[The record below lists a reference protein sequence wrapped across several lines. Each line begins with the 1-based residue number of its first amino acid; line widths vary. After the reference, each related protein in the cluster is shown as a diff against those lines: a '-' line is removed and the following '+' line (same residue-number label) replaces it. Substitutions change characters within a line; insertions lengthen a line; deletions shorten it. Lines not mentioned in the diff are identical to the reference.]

1 MSQAED
7 WEKEKIRRLQGDTAG
22 PSPQDNPRSN
32 NPTMNGSGPREVFSG
47 PSERQRPMENITT
60 AHTVKISSIMA
71 FFIAGVFIMPV
82 LFGGARLLFQRE
94 PAYWIALILAYGTTF
109 PIGKVLERRSWP
121 GTARLNIV
129 AAILTLVGGG
139 SLLVGLLIFIWGW
152 GKVLQNQTTHAEA
165 VEKRNIVSEKQ
176 LPLAGYEHESRTKEY
191 LTKVHESRSALGAS
205 QAGDLDGEYGN
216 YKRIYVEPLQEMGY
230 EFDITLRMAARRF
243 VVKENHRRSS
253 EDVEFLVFN
262 AVCFRNRL
270 FEEELITPETQN
282 TLCEAARSW
291 VRNPVPASA
300 GAFAPTLALF
310 DARCPVTDVSIMYKQ

>member
-1 MSQAED
+1 
-7 WEKEKIRRLQGDTAG
+7 
-22 PSPQDNPRSN
+22 
-32 NPTMNGSGPREVFSG
+32 MNDSEPREVLSG
-47 PSERQRPMENITT
+47 PFERPRPIENIKA

-71 FFIAGVFIMPV
+71 FFIAGAIIVPL
-82 LFGGARLLFQRE
+82 LFGGARLLFERE

-109 PIGKVLERRSWP
+109 PIGRVLERRSWP
-121 GTARLNIV
+121 GEARLNIV
-129 AAILTLVGGG
+129 AAILTLAGGG
-139 SLLVGLLIFIWGW
+139 AILVGFLIFIWGS
-152 GKVLQNQTTHAEA
+152 GQVLQNQSTHAEA

-191 LTKVHESRSALGAS
+191 LTRVHESRSALGAS

-216 YKRIYVEPLQEMGY
+216 YKRICVEPLQQMGY

-243 VVKENHRRSS
+243 LVKENHRRSG

-262 AVCFRNRL
+262 AVCFRDRL

-282 TLCEAARSW
+282 TLCEAASSW
-291 VRNPVPASA
+291 VRNPLPASA
-300 GAFAPTLALF
+300 GAYAPTLALF